1 MIGSRATLFAVLIAF
16 STPAWNAGNGVAK
29 VTGKP
34 APKLTPKAAPKQNAK
49 PARLQSPSETLTCR
63 LGTEDRHARIAV
75 VLVGGRTDSFAYYS
89 KWKPRTCSIYLQRHR
104 DAYSRWSDKGNTTSV
119 DLERGVF
126 LIEHGKGE
134 YRFVFRGIDRERYC
148 GMDGTINGTLTIR
161 KGSERCE
168 LAGIMDEG
176 IPLGQAYANVEPGTA
191 PAPSPAG
198 ASGATAAVRQ
208 VAARV
213 RPVLDTLHTSAS
225 VMIGD

>member
-1 MIGSRATLFAVLIAF
+1 MIGSRATCLAILMAF
-16 STPAWNAGNGVAK
+16 SPFAWAAGGSLPKPTP
-29 VTGKP
+29 KP
-34 APKLTPKAAPKQNAK
+34 ASKLPAKATPKPAAK
-49 PARLQSPSETLTCR
+49 PLRLHGASETLTCR

-89 KWKPRTCSIYLQRHR
+89 KWKPRTCSIHLERHR
-104 DAYSRWSDKGNTTSV
+104 DAYSRWSDNGNTTSV
-119 DLERGVF
+119 NLERGVF

-176 IPLGQAYANVEPGTA
+176 VPLGQAYASAEPLPA
-191 PAPSPAG
+191 PAPAPTG
-198 ASGATAAVRQ
+198 ASGGTALRQ

-213 RPVLDTLHTSAS
+213 RPALDALHTSSS
-225 VMIGD
+225 VVIGD